1 MCVTTGGCICLL
13 SLQLLRSQARALI
26 TFAGMI
32 PYRMAG
38 DTNARLVQMEV
49 LMNWNPPH
57 SPFSSSFL
65 SLSSF
70 HHYFCQLYLYFF
82 PLFEIKKWNSVQFC
96 FNLISYNHKPH
107 FLSVFNLMWHFVLR
121 FLFSW
126 FQLHINFIWKAAV
139 SYKSYM
145 KRIKYTITAYPSCK
159 QCAHLMT
166 IVFFIMLLTVRF
178 GGGQHSVY
186 CIYRVLPEKAWTF
199 NKSQRFL

>member
-49 LMNWNPPH
+49 LMNWNPPPLHPSPAAFFHCPH
-57 SPFSSSFL
+57 SIITFVNFI
-65 SLSSF
+65 
-70 HHYFCQLYLYFF
+70 FF

-145 KRIKYTITAYPSCK
+145 KRIKYTITAYPSWNPIWHPVQTMCTSHDNSILYYVINS
-159 QCAHLMT
+159 QIWWRTTFC
-166 IVFFIMLLTVRF
+166 
-178 GGGQHSVY
+178 
-186 CIYRVLPEKAWTF
+186 VLYIQGSAR
-199 NKSQRFL
+199 KSMDI